1 MKKSNFLSIL
11 LVAIT
16 ATISYS
22 CSNNEDI
29 ENALKVLPS
38 VEQKFNASKI
48 STIEHNVMLEN
59 TYSLLK
65 EKSLKVK
72 GRLIVNEKDLDSCIY
87 LFMDANQNV
96 IPSVGTRSGNEKS
109 YSFLYLKQTVVQN
122 CAFNDSYIKT
132 RTSNEEIKD
141 PEYLIM
147 FYNEFFK
154 SDTLDMDSL
163 NNEILKD
170 INKVLYAYPNLTQ
183 EDIDGLVFVAGVTY
197 NSCLYWDKNADKWI
211 ETLTGESINR
221 TRSNWLWRGVKKWA
235 KADGGGAISAWAA
248 SRIAAAASGGSI
260 LLAGAAVGSLVG
272 AWDNLPCW
280 D

>member
-72 GRLIVNEKDLDSCIY
+72 GRLIDNEKDLDSCIN

-109 YSFLYLKQTVVQN
+109 YGFLSSSFFLFLK
-122 CAFNDSYIKT
+122 
-132 RTSNEEIKD
+132 
-141 PEYLIM
+141 
-147 FYNEFFK
+147 
-154 SDTLDMDSL
+154 
-163 NNEILKD
+163 
-170 INKVLYAYPNLTQ
+170 
-183 EDIDGLVFVAGVTY
+183 
-197 NSCLYWDKNADKWI
+197 
-211 ETLTGESINR
+211 
-221 TRSNWLWRGVKKWA
+221 
-235 KADGGGAISAWAA
+235 
-248 SRIAAAASGGSI
+248 
-260 LLAGAAVGSLVG
+260 
-272 AWDNLPCW
+272 
-280 D
+280 